1 MRLSLTI
8 ALSVS
13 LFALASVALAD
24 GPDGPKSEEGFVKI
38 FNGKDLTGWT
48 GNTDGYAA
56 EDGELVCKKGGG
68 GNLYT
73 EKQYSD
79 FVMRFEFKMEPGG
92 NNGVGI
98 RCEKGKNAAYYGME
112 LQILDNDAA
121 QYKNLKPYQYH
132 GSIYGVVPAKRG
144 HLKPAG
150 QWNTE
155 EIRADGSHITVTLN
169 GTVIVDA
176 DIEKAGKPKT
186 PDGRQHPGLFNKKGH
201 IAFLGHG
208 HELRFRNLRVKD
220 LDDDKNQ

>member
-1 MRLSLTI
+1 MRRSLAAVLPL
-8 ALSVS
+8 ALVVLTS
-13 LFALASVALAD
+13 AALAD
-24 GPDGPKSEEGFVKI
+24 EPKGKESEEGFVKI
-38 FNGKDLTGWT
+38 FNGKDLSGWT
-48 GNTDGYAA
+48 GDTGGYAA

-73 EKQYSD
+73 EEQYSD
-79 FVMRFEFKMEPGG
+79 FVLRFEFKMEPGG

-98 RCEKGKNAAYYGME
+98 RCEKGQNAAYHGME
-112 LQILDNDAA
+112 IQILDNDAP

-132 GSIYGVVPAKRG
+132 GSIYGVAPAKRG
-144 HLKPAG
+144 YLKPAG

-155 EIRADGSHITVTLN
+155 EIRADGNHITVTLN

-186 PDGRQHPGLFNKKGH
+186 PDGQAHPGLFNKKGH

-208 HELRFRNLRVKD
+208 HELRFRNLRVKE
-220 LDDDKNQ
+220 LDGDSDE